1 MMNITGRI
9 GRLTTQG
16 VIGAAAFAVV
26 VCACFYTFL
35 SADASGR
42 RPLVILVRHGD
53 APGSGEPEGF
63 TLGKCSTQRNL
74 SDKGRKQA
82 GEVGDRL
89 RAAGIDVTKVMAS
102 ELCRTQQT
110 AALMRLG
117 PVESSAAFDDLAD
130 FKQRA
135 DELLSSERSIIAAWR
150 GPGALSIVTHGSNI
164 KALTG
169 LHVQPGAVLMAKFSD
184 EQLVAKLF
192 SSNE

>member
-1 MMNITGRI
+1 MMRITGLI
-9 GRLTTQG
+9 GRLTTRAI
-16 VIGAAAFAVV
+16 IGAAAFAAVA
-26 VCACFYTFL
+26 CAGFYTFL
-35 SADASGR
+35 SADASG

-82 GEVGDRL
+82 GEIGNRL

-117 PVESSAAFDDLAD
+117 PVESAAAFDDLAD
-130 FKQRA
+130 FKQRG
-135 DELLSSERSIIAAWR
+135 DELLGRERRIIADWR
-150 GPGALSIVTHGSNI
+150 GPGALLIVTHGSNI

-169 LHVQPGAVLMAKFSD
+169 FHVQPGAVLMAKFSD
-184 EQLVAKLF
+184 EQLVATLF
-192 SSNE
+192 STSE

>member
-1 MMNITGRI
+1 MMRITGLI
-9 GRLTTQG
+9 GRLTTRAI
-16 VIGAAAFAVV
+16 IGAAAFAAVA
-26 VCACFYTFL
+26 CAGFYTFL
-35 SADASGR
+35 SADASG

-82 GEVGDRL
+82 GEIGNRL

-110 AALMRLG
+110 ATLMRLG
-117 PVESSAAFDDLAD
+117 RVESAAAFDDLAD
-130 FKQRA
+130 FKQRG
-135 DELLSSERSIIAAWR
+135 DELLGRERRIIANWR
-150 GPGALSIVTHGSNI
+150 GPGALLIVTHGSNI

-184 EQLVAKLF
+184 EQLVATLF
-192 SSNE
+192 STSE

>member
-1 MMNITGRI
+1 MMSITGCI
-9 GRLTTQG
+9 GRLTARA
-16 VIGAAAFAVV
+16 VIGAAAFAAV
-26 VCACFYTFL
+26 VCAGFYTFL
-35 SADASGR
+35 SADASG

-82 GEVGDRL
+82 GEIGNRL
-89 RAAGIDVTKVMAS
+89 RAARIDVTKVMAS
-102 ELCRTQQT
+102 EFCRTQQT

-130 FKQRA
+130 YKQRA
-135 DELLSSERSIIAAWR
+135 DELLGRERSIIAAWR
-150 GPGALSIVTHGSNI
+150 GPGALLIVTHGSNI

-169 LHVQPGAVLMAKFSD
+169 FHAEPGAILMAKFSD

-192 SSNE
+192 NTSE

>member
-1 MMNITGRI
+1 MMRITGLI
-9 GRLTTQG
+9 GRLTTRAI
-16 VIGAAAFAVV
+16 IGAAAFAAVA
-26 VCACFYTFL
+26 CAGFYTFL
-35 SADASGR
+35 SADASG

-82 GEVGDRL
+82 GEIGNRL

-110 AALMRLG
+110 ATLMRLVR
-117 PVESSAAFDDLAD
+117 VESAAAFDDLAD
-130 FKQRA
+130 FKQRG
-135 DELLSSERSIIAAWR
+135 DELLGRERRIIANWR
-150 GPGALSIVTHGSNI
+150 GPGALLIVTHGSNI

-184 EQLVAKLF
+184 EQLVATLF
-192 SSNE
+192 STSE